1 MRHFLLLSL
10 LACLSVQAALPE
22 AEANR
27 YVAAIYKAEGGAKTR
42 HPYGV
47 LSVKVA
53 SAEEARQVCF
63 RTVQNNHS
71 RWLRA
76 HSKSPFV
83 DFLADRY
90 CPPSADPAGNARW
103 KKNVRYFLTK

>member
-1 MRHFLLLSL
+1 MRHFLLLALCVHAS
-10 LACLSVQAALPE
+10 AALPE
-22 AEANR
+22 IEANR
-27 YVAAIYKAEGGAKTR
+27 YVDAIYRAEGGTKTR

-90 CPPSADPAGNARW
+90 CPPSADFAGNARW
-103 KKNVRYFLTK
+103 KKNVRYFLSK